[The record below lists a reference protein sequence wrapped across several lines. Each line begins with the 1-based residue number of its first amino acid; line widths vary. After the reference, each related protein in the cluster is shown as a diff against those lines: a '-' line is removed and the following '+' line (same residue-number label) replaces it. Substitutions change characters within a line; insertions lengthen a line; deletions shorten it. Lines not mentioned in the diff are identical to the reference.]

1 MTSSPPRASASP
13 ARIVRRDGG
22 RVIGGVCGGI
32 ADHFGVQPL
41 KVRVVFVGLA
51 AMAGAGAAAYALL
64 WFMCP
69 QGDDTDPPAAGE
81 RRQGIGLALLGAAA
95 MFVVAFLASGTPAGY
110 LVPLVVVAIGAML
123 VWREVDNSTT
133 GAGRT
138 RPRALT
144 WVRLAGGSVL
154 VVAGLV
160 VAVLAGAKNIGGLA
174 TSVLAV
180 LATLL
185 GVGLLTV
192 PIWIRML
199 RTINAERS
207 ARIRNEERE
216 EIASHLHDSVLQTL
230 ALIQKQSNRPEE
242 VARLARSQERE
253 LRRWLFGGNQDP
265 GSSLAA
271 ALATIAAE
279 VEDGYGIEVDVITVG
294 DLAFDPE
301 PKKVEC
307 WSALLG
313 ATREAMVNA
322 AKHSGER
329 KVSVYA
335 EVTDLEVEVFIRDR
349 GKGFDMDAVP
359 DDRQGVAKS
368 ILTRVDRRGGSAEV
382 QSTPGRGTEVR
393 LTMPRETARETEIGS
408 RETVVTE
415 NGTAENG
422 TAETGV
428 PGSGME
434 QESND

>member
-1 MTSSPPRASASP
+1 
-13 ARIVRRDGG
+13 VRRDGG

-32 ADHFGVQPL
+32 ADHFGVAPL

-51 AMAGAGAAAYALL
+51 AMAGAGAAAYGLL

-69 QGDDTDPPAAGE
+69 QGDDTEPPAPGE

-95 MFVVAFLASGTPAGY
+95 IFVVAFLASGTPAGY

-123 VWREVDNSTT
+123 VWREVDNST
-133 GAGRT
+133 GSGRT

-199 RTINAERS
+199 RTINAERA
-207 ARIRNEERE
+207 ARIRNAERE

-230 ALIQKQSNRPEE
+230 ALIQKQSSRPEE

-253 LRRWLFGGNQDP
+253 LRQWLFGGNQDP

-271 ALATIAAE
+271 ALASIAAE

-294 DLAFDPE
+294 DLAFDSDPT
-301 PKKVEC
+301 KAEC

-335 EVTDLEVEVFIRDR
+335 EATDAEVEVFVRDR

-359 DDRQGVAKS
+359 DDRQGIAKS
-368 ILTRVDRRGGSAEV
+368 ILSRLDRRGGRAQV

-393 LTMPRETARETEIGS
+393 LVMPRETELGPRETGTP
-408 RETVVTE
+408 ETAT
-415 NGTAENG
+415 
-422 TAETGV
+422 
-428 PGSGME
+428 E
-434 QESND
+434 QESDD